1 MISHHSFSLIANGS
15 QTESLHMASSRI
27 SSSEGQATPAMTDGL
42 VDEMLAYYI
51 DWRHDAAAAEDAYR
65 LWSIAPTDEEAL
77 RYAAY
82 VAALDQEESS
92 AIRYAL
98 VFREVERAVQCD
110 ASVSNPF
117 E

>member
-1 MISHHSFSLIANGS
+1 
-15 QTESLHMASSRI
+15 
-27 SSSEGQATPAMTDGL
+27 
-42 VDEMLAYYI
+42 MLGYYI

-98 VFREVERAVQCD
+98 VFREVERAMQCD
-110 ASVSNPF
+110 ASVSNPV
-117 E
+117 

>member
-1 MISHHSFSLIANGS
+1 MIRHHSFGLIAAGL
-15 QTESLHMASSRI
+15 QTESPHMASSRT
-27 SSSEGQATPAMTDGL
+27 SSSEGQAAPDSMTDGL
-42 VDEMLAYYI
+42 VDEMLGYYI

-98 VFREVERAVQCD
+98 VVREVERAMQCD
-110 ASVSNPF
+110 ASVSNPV
-117 E
+117 